1 MSQYRSN
8 WSFHIPRKI
17 YLRHL
22 TICWARGYSRYVG
35 LCSLCSRLRKG
46 AGDWY
51 WWKKGNEFGE
61 RRSPFP
67 ALFCPFLPVSLPL
80 LSFAPARQAM
90 GYVGM
95 CRSTRYGLCPSGSET
110 AYKITPLSLL
120 SLPKNRWHYWG
131 SFSARLLFFLRVSSS
146 RFTIDVRGRV
156 ANSNRNR
163 PRASKIQRHTP
174 IVNFSEYPSPFP
186 PTPHCCAGW
195 SSKSVHDL
203 EIWIG
208 KGRENKR
215 GWLDSQLSFSD
226 DVKYGDS

>member
-8 WSFHIPRKI
+8 WSFHIPLKI

-22 TICWARGYSRYVG
+22 TICWARGYSIYVG

-51 WWKKGNEFGE
+51 WWEKGNESGE

-67 ALFCPFLPVSLPL
+67 ALFALFSLSPCPSSVLRLKGRLWATWVCAAQQGMVFAPLALKQRIKNTL
-80 LSFAPARQAM
+80 LS
-90 GYVGM
+90 
-95 CRSTRYGLCPSGSET
+95 L
-110 AYKITPLSLL
+110 LSLL

-131 SFSARLLFFLRVSSS
+131 SFSARLLSFLRVSSS
-146 RFTIDVRGRV
+146 RFTNDVRGRV

-163 PRASKIQRHTP
+163 PRASKTQRHTSISVSTLP
-174 IVNFSEYPSPFP
+174 PFP
-186 PTPHCCAGW
+186 QPRIAVPAGVQSPSMIW
-195 SSKSVHDL
+195 N
-203 EIWIG
+203 WIG

-215 GWLDSQLSFSD
+215 RWLDSQLSFSD
-226 DVKYGDS
+226 DVK

>member
-1 MSQYRSN
+1 MSHYRSN

-35 LCSLCSRLRKG
+35 LCSLRSRLRKKG
-46 AGDWY
+46 GDWY
-51 WWKKGNEFGE
+51 WREKGNEFGE

-67 ALFCPFLPVSLPL
+67 ALFALFSLSPCPSSVLRPPGRLWATWVCAAQQGMV
-80 LSFAPARQAM
+80 FAPLALKERM
-90 GYVGM
+90 
-95 CRSTRYGLCPSGSET
+95 
-110 AYKITPLSLL
+110 KITLLSLL

-131 SFSARLLFFLRVSSS
+131 SFSARLLFFLWVSSS

-156 ANSNRNR
+156 ATSKRNK
-163 PRASKIQRHTP
+163 PRASKTRRHTP

-186 PTPHCCAGW
+186 PTPHCYAGW

-226 DVKYGDS
+226 GVKYGD

>member
-35 LCSLCSRLRKG
+35 LCSLCSRLRKKG
-46 AGDWY
+46 GDWY
-51 WWKKGNEFGE
+51 WREKGNEFGE

-67 ALFCPFLPVSLPL
+67 ALFALFSLSPCPSSVLRLPGRLRATWVCAAQQGMV
-80 LSFAPARQAM
+80 FAPLALKQRI
-90 GYVGM
+90 
-95 CRSTRYGLCPSGSET
+95 
-110 AYKITPLSLL
+110 KITLLSLL
-120 SLPKNRWHYWG
+120 SLSKNRWHYWG
-131 SFSARLLFFLRVSSS
+131 GFSARLLFFLRVSSS
-146 RFTIDVRGRV
+146 RLTNDVRGRV

-163 PRASKIQRHTP
+163 PRASKTQRHTP
-174 IVNFSEYPSPFP
+174 IVNFSEYPPPFS

-203 EIWIG
+203 
-208 KGRENKR
+208 KLNREGERK
-215 GWLDSQLSFSD
+215 
-226 DVKYGDS
+226 

>member
-8 WSFHIPRKI
+8 WSFHIPLKI

-22 TICWARGYSRYVG
+22 TICWARGYSIYVG

-51 WWKKGNEFGE
+51 WWEKGNESGE

-67 ALFCPFLPVSLPL
+67 ALFALFSPSPCPSSVLRLQGRLWATWVCAAQQGVVFAPLALKQRIKNTL
-80 LSFAPARQAM
+80 LS
-90 GYVGM
+90 
-95 CRSTRYGLCPSGSET
+95 L
-110 AYKITPLSLL
+110 LSLL

-146 RFTIDVRGRV
+146 RFTNDARGRV

-163 PRASKIQRHTP
+163 PRASKTQRHTSM
-174 IVNFSEYPSPFP
+174 VNFSEYPPPFP
-186 PTPHCCAGW
+186 PTPHCRAGW

-203 EIWIG
+203 ELN
-208 KGRENKR
+208 REGERK
-215 GWLDSQLSFSD
+215 
-226 DVKYGDS
+226 

>member
-1 MSQYRSN
+1 MLDYVTCVAG
-8 WSFHIPRKI
+8 FEKG
-17 YLRHL
+17 
-22 TICWARGYSRYVG
+22 RGIG
-35 LCSLCSRLRKG
+35 TEG
-46 AGDWY
+46 
-51 WWKKGNEFGE
+51 KKGMSLGRDGPLFA
-61 RRSPFP
+61 RFLPSSP
-67 ALFCPFLPVSLPL
+67 CLPVSLSPCPSSVL
-80 LSFAPARQAM
+80 RLPGRLWATWVCAAQQGMVFAPLALKQ
-90 GYVGM
+90 GM
-95 CRSTRYGLCPSGSET
+95 
-110 AYKITPLSLL
+110 KITLLSLL

-156 ANSNRNR
+156 TNSKRNK
-163 PRASKIQRHTP
+163 PRASKTQQHTP

-186 PTPHCCAGW
+186 PTPLCCAGW

-226 DVKYGDS
+226 DVKYGD

>member
-1 MSQYRSN
+1 MSQYWSN
-8 WSFHIPRKI
+8 WSFHVPLKI

-22 TICWARGYSRYVG
+22 TICLARGYSIYVG

-51 WWKKGNEFGE
+51 WWEKGNEFGE

-67 ALFCPFLPVSLPL
+67 ALFALFSLSPCPSSVLRLQGRLWATWVCAAQQGMV
-80 LSFAPARQAM
+80 FAPLALKQRI
-90 GYVGM
+90 
-95 CRSTRYGLCPSGSET
+95 
-110 AYKITPLSLL
+110 KITLLSLL
-120 SLPKNRWHYWG
+120 SLLKNRWHYWG
-131 SFSARLLFFLRVSSS
+131 SFSARLLCFLRASSS

-163 PRASKIQRHTP
+163 PRASKTQRHTP
-174 IVNFSEYPSPFP
+174 IVNFSESPPPFP
-186 PTPHCCAGW
+186 PTPHCCARW

-203 EIWIG
+203 VIWIG

-215 GWLDSQLSFSD
+215 GWPDSQLSFSD
-226 DVKYGDS
+226 DVKYGD

>member
-17 YLRHL
+17 YLWHL

-35 LCSLCSRLRKG
+35 LCSLRSRLRKKG
-46 AGDWY
+46 GDWY
-51 WWKKGNEFGE
+51 WREKGNEFGE

-67 ALFCPFLPVSLPL
+67 ALFALFSLSPCPSSVLRLPGRLRATWVCAAQQRMAFAPLALKQRIKNAL
-80 LSFAPARQAM
+80 LS
-90 GYVGM
+90 
-95 CRSTRYGLCPSGSET
+95 L
-110 AYKITPLSLL
+110 LSLL

-146 RFTIDVRGRV
+146 RLTNDVRGRV

-163 PRASKIQRHTP
+163 PRASKTQRHTSM
-174 IVNFSEYPSPFP
+174 VNFSEYPPPFP
-186 PTPHCCAGW
+186 PTPHCRARW

-203 EIWIG
+203 ELN
-208 KGRENKR
+208 REGERK
-215 GWLDSQLSFSD
+215 
-226 DVKYGDS
+226 